1 MELPAGIDALH
12 IEHLAVNM
20 GGKVDDVSS
29 GGLQV
34 LHHRD
39 GILGHRTAC
48 LGAVAELH
56 DLVPKAVGLARPG
69 YAADS
74 RLPPACESG

>member
-1 MELPAGIDALH
+1 
-12 IEHLAVNM
+12 M
-20 GGKVDDVSS
+20 GGKVDDVSG

-56 DLVPKAVGLARPG
+56 DLVPKAVGLAVPDTQQIAGFLQRANLVEQCAFG
-69 YAADS
+69 H
-74 RLPPACESG
+74 G